1 MTNLPHLDRLIRMGS
16 LVGAVG
22 IGGGAL
28 LDQRLETRRQ
38 QREVQTMERERQDIE
53 RRTLDLLAREAA
65 LINDPIVRSKLMVE
79 SPAFPIIES
88 SPQQDQNRQE
98 PRR

>member
-1 MTNLPHLDRLIRMGS
+1 MMTNLPHLDRLIRMGS

-38 QREVQTMERERQDIE
+38 QREGPE
-53 RRTLDLLAREAA
+53 
-65 LINDPIVRSKLMVE
+65 
-79 SPAFPIIES
+79 
-88 SPQQDQNRQE
+88 
-98 PRR
+98 